1 MSGLRSLPIN
11 EMLKRQTIGLSDIL
25 LLRRVF
31 YDDGI
36 ISADEAE
43 ILFALNN
50 ACNAYHPEWP
60 EFFIEAITDYIVYQE
75 APRGYITADNGHWLI
90 DRVSRDGKIDTKTEL
105 ELIVNVIDKARWAP
119 VSLVKFALEQV
130 KHAVVDG
137 AGPLRDG
144 KALQAGTISEGE
156 VDLLRRMLYAF
167 AGDGNVAVTRAEADV
182 LFDID
187 EAISASAPNPAW
199 TDLFV
204 KAIANVMM
212 AASGYAVPSRE
223 EALRQEATLEE
234 PEEQTSVLAALLSMV
249 QSNLA
254 SVQDAYHDQTAE
266 ERALAR
272 LEHQRIEI
280 ITHEEITEAEATWLV
295 SRLGRDGR
303 LSPSE
308 KALVSYLNQ
317 ESPRIHPVL
326 TEAVCRLGDAA

>member
-11 EMLKRQTIGLSDIL
+11 EMLKRRTIDLTDIL

-31 YDDGI
+31 YEDGI
-36 ISADEAE
+36 ISSDEAD
-43 ILFALNN
+43 ILFALND
-50 ACNAYHPEWP
+50 ACEACHAEWP
-60 EFFIEAITDYIVYQE
+60 EFFIEAITDYIAFQE
-75 APRGYITADNGHWLI
+75 APRGYITAANGHWLI
-90 DRVSRDGKIDTKTEL
+90 DRVSRDGKIDTKIEL
-105 ELIVNVIDKARWAP
+105 ELVVNVLDKTRWAP

-130 KHAVVDG
+130 KHAVIDG
-137 AGPLRDG
+137 VGPLRNG

-167 AGDGNVAVTRAEADV
+167 AGGGNVAVTRAEADV

-187 EAISASAPNPAW
+187 EAISASTPNPVW

-204 KAIANVMM
+204 KAIANVVM

-223 EALRQEATLEE
+223 EALRQEATDED
-234 PEEQTSVLAALLSMV
+234 PEEQTSVLASLLSMV

-254 SVQDAYHDQTAE
+254 SVQDAYLDQTAE

-280 ITHEEITEAEATWLV
+280 ITHEEITEADATWLV